1 MSGRSPATLAARSAA
16 SAMSAALRRTRV
28 GPFSEEDA
36 VTVAELNDAAGRG
49 EPSAMLRPVD
59 TALGELA
66 SVAVSRDMAGR
77 LMRGH
82 SVILRGRDAPM
93 AGKIF
98 ATCGGVLVAVGDVE
112 KGELV
117 PHRVFNLGG
126 G

>member
-1 MSGRSPATLAARSAA
+1 
-16 SAMSAALRRTRV
+16 
-28 GPFSEEDA
+28 
-36 VTVAELNDAAGRG
+36 
-49 EPSAMLRPVD
+49 MLRPVD
-59 TALGELA
+59 AALGELA

-77 LMRGH
+77 LMRGQ
-82 SVILRGRDAPM
+82 SIILRGRDAPM